1 MGLTK
6 PASIP
11 IASQIKHLAG
21 TSPWGR
27 RLGIGVSGAILIFA
41 PLAYGAVHTWAYFCI
56 GLVTAVASLTML
68 AWLLYKICDRPQELL
83 LIPYPPLWWLALGL
97 FILTV
102 LQVSAWPQ
110 GWVAS
115 LSPKAWGIRALGNG
129 YGLADYI
136 PLSLNPYATWLEG
149 LKQWPAVALFFMLIY
164 SLDNRR
170 KLQGMVG
177 LILAV
182 ALFEVFYGFW
192 HFRSH
197 LIWGWKNIYTGSR
210 LCGTFI
216 NSNHLATFLTMAILL
231 GFGLFL
237 GLREAAP
244 RLSEASSFRERT
256 RRWSRSEHMEPH
268 LRRYLLLVLLLVMA
282 VGLIFTGSRG
292 GMVALVMG
300 FALMALLIWSQ
311 RWNKRPILIMIAF
324 MGTAFLYSLYLGSDA
339 MLKRFQ
345 DVTDLGRY
353 QTLKASLAIVREYPM
368 IGSGLGTFG
377 DLFYRYELANLKG
390 TYFLQ
395 AHSDWLQL
403 LTETG
408 IIGFSLVAVAWLA
421 FFANLTQKWNQRGDT
436 FARRLALGG
445 IAALSAGVFHAL
457 MEFPF
462 HIPAISFEFAGIAAL
477 TYSAAHYHQQ
487 GMEFF
492 SYRTLK
498 LSGNHRAP
506 AALLVLALMG
516 LQIAFGVQVYYNW
529 MAEQRAPTEIN
540 STRTPPKLAAE
551 DFRRAL
557 RYNPINS
564 KYYLGLAETLAG
576 GASADGVA
584 LGPENDL
591 KSAIFYAPA
600 NWGYRL
606 KMAEFFLRHYR
617 EAPERHIPA
626 ALKELGAAVVLFPE
640 SGLLHFR
647 LASVLAWAEKFYPGS
662 IPAALRD
669 SQSEHFSEAMRLE
682 PGLKKY
688 LNGIQT
694 KSN

>member
-1 MGLTK
+1 LGLTK

-11 IASQIKHLAG
+11 TASQINYLAG
-21 TSPWGR
+21 TSSWGR

-41 PLAYGAVHTWAYFCI
+41 PLAYGAVHTWAYFSI
-56 GLVTAVASLTML
+56 GLVTAVASLNML
-68 AWLLYKICDRPQELL
+68 AWLLYKICARPQELL
-83 LIPYPPLWWLALGL
+83 LIPFPPLWWLALGL
-97 FILTV
+97 VILTV
-102 LQVSAWPQ
+102 LQVYAWPQ

-115 LSPKAWGIRALGNG
+115 LSPKAWEIRALGNG

-149 LKQWPAVALFFMLIY
+149 LKLWPAVVLFFLLIY
-164 SLDNRR
+164 TVDNRR

-182 ALFEVFYGFW
+182 ALFEVFYGFL

-197 LIWGWKNIYTGSR
+197 LIWGWKNTYTGSR

-237 GLREAAP
+237 GLRETAP

-256 RRWSRSEHMEPH
+256 RRWSRSEHMEPQ
-268 LRRYLLLVLLLVMA
+268 LRRYLLLLLLLLLA

-292 GMVALVMG
+292 GMVSLVMG
-300 FALMALLIWSQ
+300 FALMALLIWAQ
-311 RWNKRPILIMIAF
+311 RWNKKPILIMVAF
-324 MGTAFLYSLYLGSDA
+324 MGTALLYSLFLGSDA
-339 MLKRFQ
+339 MLTRFQ
-345 DVTDLGRY
+345 DVDHQGRY
-353 QTLKASLAIVREYPM
+353 QTFKASLAIFREYPL

-377 DLFYRYELANLKG
+377 DIFYRYEPANLKG

-408 IIGFSLVAVAWLA
+408 VAGFSLVAGAWLV
-421 FFANLTQKWNQRGDT
+421 FFANLTQKWRQRSDI
-436 FARRLALGG
+436 FARGLALGG

-462 HIPAISFEFAGIAAL
+462 HIPAIGLGFAGIAAL
-477 TYSAAHYHQQ
+477 TYSAVHYHHQ

-492 SYRTLK
+492 SYHNLK
-498 LSGNHRAP
+498 PPGKHWTP
-506 AALLVLALMG
+506 AALLVLALMV
-516 LQIAFGVQVYYNW
+516 LQIAFGVRVCYNW
-529 MAEQRAPTEIN
+529 LGEQSAPTEIN
-540 STRTPPKLAAE
+540 STRIPSKLAAE
-551 DFRRAL
+551 DFRQAL

-564 KYYLGLAETLAG
+564 KYYLGLAETLTG
-576 GASADGVA
+576 GTAIGGVA
-584 LGPENDL
+584 ADAQKYL
-591 KSAIFYAPA
+591 KSAVFYAPA

-606 KMAEFFLRHYR
+606 KIAEFYLGRYR
-617 EAPERHIPA
+617 DAPEQYIPP
-626 ALKELGAAVVLFPE
+626 ALKELAAAVYLFPE

-647 LASVLAWAEKFYPGS
+647 LASVLAWTEKFYPGL
-662 IPAALRD
+662 IPIALRD
-669 SQSEHFSEAMRLE
+669 VQSRHFSEAIRLE
-682 PGLKKY
+682 PKLKKHWQD
-688 LNGIQT
+688 LQT
-694 KSN
+694 KSP

>member
-1 MGLTK
+1 MKPGSILT
-6 PASIP
+6 AR
-11 IASQIKHLAG
+11 QIKALAEPS
-21 TSPWGR
+21 TWGR
-27 RLGIGVSGAILIFA
+27 RLGIGVCGAILIFA
-41 PLAYGAVHTWAYFCI
+41 PLAYGAVHTWAYFSI
-56 GLVTAVASLTML
+56 GLVSAVASLTML
-68 AWLLYKICDRPQELL
+68 AWLLHKICAKPQDLL
-83 LIPYPPLWWLALGL
+83 LIPYPPLWWLAVALVM
-97 FILTV
+97 LTAI
-102 LQVSAWPQ
+102 QVYAWPQ
-110 GWVAS
+110 EWVAR
-115 LSPKAWGIRALGNG
+115 LSPKAWEIRALGNG
-129 YGLADYI
+129 YGLADFI

-149 LKQWPAVALFFMLIY
+149 LKLWPPVVLFFMLIY
-164 SLDNRR
+164 TIDNRR

-197 LIWGWKNIYTGSR
+197 LIWGWKNTYTGSR

-237 GLREAAP
+237 GLRETAP
-244 RLSEASSFRERT
+244 RLSEACSFRERT
-256 RRWSRSEHMEPH
+256 RIRSRSEHMEPQ
-268 LRRYLLLVLLLVMA
+268 LRRYLLLVLLLLMA
-282 VGLIFTGSRG
+282 VGLVFTGSRG

-300 FALMALLIWSQ
+300 FALMALLIRSQ
-311 RWNKRPILIMIAF
+311 RWNKRPILIMVAF
-324 MGTAFLYSLYLGSDA
+324 MCTALLYSLFLGSAA

-345 DVTDLGRY
+345 DFTDLGRY
-353 QTLKASLAIVREYPM
+353 QTFKASLAIFREYPLL
-368 IGSGLGTFG
+368 GSGLGTFG

-390 TYFLQ
+390 IYFLQ
-395 AHSDWLQL
+395 AHSDWLQV

-421 FFANLTQKWNQRGDT
+421 FFANLTQKWSQRGDT
-436 FARRLALGG
+436 FARGLALGG

-462 HIPAISFEFAGIAAL
+462 HIPAISLGFAGIAAL
-477 TYSAAHYHQQ
+477 TYSAAHYHHQ

-498 LSGNHRAP
+498 LSGNHRAS
-506 AALLVLALMG
+506 ATLLVLAMMG
-516 LQIAFGVQVYYNW
+516 LQLAFGVRVGYNW
-529 MAEQRAPTEIN
+529 MAEQSAPTEIN
-540 STRTPPKLAAE
+540 STRTPLKLAAE
-551 DFRRAL
+551 DFRQAL

-576 GASADGVA
+576 TASAGGA
-584 LGPENDL
+584 ASSPEIYL

-606 KMAEFFLRHYR
+606 RMAEFYLGRYQD
-617 EAPERHIPA
+617 APERYIPS
-626 ALKELGAAVVLFPE
+626 ALKELAAAVDLFPA

-647 LASVLAWAEKFYPGS
+647 LASVLAWTEKYYPGL

-669 SQSEHFSEAMRLE
+669 AQSSHFSEAVRLE

-688 LNGIQT
+688 LNNAQT